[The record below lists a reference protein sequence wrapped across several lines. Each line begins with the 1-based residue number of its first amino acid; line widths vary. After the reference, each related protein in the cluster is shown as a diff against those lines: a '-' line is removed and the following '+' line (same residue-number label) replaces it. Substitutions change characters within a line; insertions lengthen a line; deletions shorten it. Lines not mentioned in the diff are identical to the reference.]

1 MQGRK
6 LRYTFKTQQIPRK
19 ENYERMSRYI
29 YIKNIYIYSF
39 DHPIC
44 SKQKRKKKKRKKSDN
59 RWKDSESMWQA
70 LQKIKMGRIKSPN
83 KIKIAM

>member
-1 MQGRK
+1 MKGWVD
-6 LRYTFKTQQIPRK
+6 
-19 ENYERMSRYI
+19 I
-29 YIKNIYIYSF
+29 YISKIYIF
-39 DHPIC
+39 IHLITPFAP
-44 SKQKRKKKKRKKSDN
+44 SKREKKKKRKKSDN